1 MLNSGCVNNEM
12 SGENKGCHWLKF
24 VSDHVSR
31 FIGILTLPETNSS
44 PLKIDPLKRRFL
56 LEITILRCYFS
67 FQGCNW
73 ISESLQN
80 NDDLEKHTFSP
91 NHHVGYPRWI
101 SVCGRDMT
109 RPIDFCHVAGQCVTS
124 RDLAES
130 HGKLGGIEAFFFFVK
145 LRRLGREG
153 KSRELLQQN
162 ILYVC
167 TGVIKLPVL
176 GESNNTNVL

>member
-24 VSDHVSR
+24 VSDQVWR

-56 LEITILRCYFS
+56 LEITILRCYVS

-80 NDDLEKHTFSP
+80 NDELEKPTFSP

-101 SVCGRDMT
+101 SVCGRDPLIFATLQVNASPAETLQKVMESWEEL
-109 RPIDFCHVAGQCVTS
+109 RPFFC
-124 RDLAES
+124 
-130 HGKLGGIEAFFFFVK
+130 EAPSV
-145 LRRLGREG
+145 GREG
-153 KSRELLQQN
+153 KSRELLQQ
-162 ILYVC
+162 I
-167 TGVIKLPVL
+167 IKLPVL
-176 GESNNTNVL
+176 GEWNNTNLL